1 MARKV
6 IIDVDPG
13 IDGAVALV
21 MALFDPRLEVLAV
34 TATGGRVRPEQA
46 TQNIQT
52 LIEQLD
58 PPRWPR
64 LGAAAPDQLVEIDPR
79 QINGHDGLGN
89 SGLAGAGLVKVLPA
103 DKILIEE
110 VRGAPDEVI
119 LLTLGPLSNLAQAMQ
134 RDSAWTGLV
143 GRLIASGGSLNAE
156 GDATPAAEFNIYAD
170 PAAAKMVLCSRM
182 TKTLVPLD
190 VSRQLTFSFDLLEQL
205 PKDISR
211 AGKVLRKIL
220 PHAFRAQRQ
229 ILGRED
235 IQLTSVVP
243 IVMLTNP
250 ELFETHAQAL
260 DIECEGTLTTG
271 MTVFDRRPVPEWR
284 NNIEVAQ
291 SMDVTS
297 VRDCVL
303 RSLQHAGSES

>member
-58 PPRWPR
+58 PPRLPR
-64 LGAAAPDQLVEIDPR
+64 IGAAAPDQLVEIDPR
-79 QINGHDGLGN
+79 QINGQDGLGN
-89 SGLAGAGLVKVLPA
+89 SGLTGVGLVKVLPA

-110 VRGAPDEVI
+110 VRGAPDEVT
-119 LLTLGPLSNLAQAMQ
+119 LLTLGPFSNLAQAMQ

-143 GRLIASGGSLNAE
+143 GRLVSLGGSLTAE
-156 GDATPAAEFNIYAD
+156 GDITPAAEFNVYAD
-170 PAAAKMVLCSRM
+170 PNAAKMVLCSRM

-190 VSRQLTFSFDLLEQL
+190 VSRQLTFSFDLFEQL
-205 PKDISR
+205 PKEISR

-229 ILGRED
+229 LLGREE
-235 IQLTSVVP
+235 IQLNSVVP

-250 ELFETHAQAL
+250 ELFETHAQAI

-291 SMDVTS
+291 SMDTTS

-303 RSLQHAGSES
+303 RALQHAGSES